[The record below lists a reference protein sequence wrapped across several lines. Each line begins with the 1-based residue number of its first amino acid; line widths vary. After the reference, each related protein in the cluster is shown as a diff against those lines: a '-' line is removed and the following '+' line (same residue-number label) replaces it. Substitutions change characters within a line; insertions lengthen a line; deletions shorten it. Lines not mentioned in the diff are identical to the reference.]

1 MAAAV
6 NDKINWEDAL
16 LTTLNAPHTS
26 QNYQFFNAWAHREQG
41 HFSSTAS
48 GPHVIYANNPFFTT
62 AGGGGSADGFKPGT
76 YPKIVGGVAGYP
88 SIDVGI
94 VATAATLQQS
104 PYKPLLE
111 AIRSGNPSAYANDQG
126 FQDALKTWSGSGYS
140 GLNVSSAAS
149 VALGPN
155 TASGG
160 GAWVDVTGNGG
171 GVWGGISAELKAL
184 SQDRWH
190 PGGAQGPAGKAL
202 GSLSS
207 IGDFIGFV
215 TSIRFVELIG
225 GFALIIIGLVLLGRE
240 VGIKPP
246 MPIPNIPMAS
256 ARPA

>member
-1 MAAAV
+1 VAASV
-6 NDKINWEDAL
+6 NEKINWEDAL

-26 QNYQFFNAWAHREQG
+26 QNYQFFNAWANREQG

-62 AGGGGSADGFKPGT
+62 AGGGGSADQFKAGT
-76 YPKIVGGVAGYP
+76 YPTINPVGVASYP

-94 VATAATLQQS
+94 VATASTLQQS
-104 PYKPLLE
+104 PYKNLLE

-126 FQDALKTWSGSGYS
+126 FQNAFKTWSGSSYS

-160 GAWVDVTGNGG
+160 GAWKPYQPSGG
-171 GVWGGISAELKAL
+171 GVWGALVAEAKAL
-184 SQDRWH
+184 SQDRWY
-190 PGGAQGPAGKAL
+190 PGGSQGTAGKAL

-207 IGDFIGFV
+207 IGDLIGFV

-225 GFALIIIGLVLLGRE
+225 GFALIIIGLVSLTRE
-240 VGIKPP
+240 FGVKT
-246 MPIPNIPMAS
+246 PIPNIPIAS